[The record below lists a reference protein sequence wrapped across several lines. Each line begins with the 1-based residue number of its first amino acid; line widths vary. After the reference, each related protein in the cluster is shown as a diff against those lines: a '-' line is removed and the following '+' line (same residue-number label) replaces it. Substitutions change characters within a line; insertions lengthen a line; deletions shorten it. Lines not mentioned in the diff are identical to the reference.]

1 MSRLQVG
8 GLALIVGHIRCD
20 RNLGKTVKLD
30 AYKGACSFDD
40 GSVIDDLWQVSGDD
54 LIWSDG
60 RPQDY
65 CFAQSKY
72 LMPLGDKQTQDELAK
87 ELENDPITS
96 DAL

>member
-54 LIWSDG
+54 LIWVDG

-87 ELENDPITS
+87 ELVNDPITS
-96 DAL
+96 NTL